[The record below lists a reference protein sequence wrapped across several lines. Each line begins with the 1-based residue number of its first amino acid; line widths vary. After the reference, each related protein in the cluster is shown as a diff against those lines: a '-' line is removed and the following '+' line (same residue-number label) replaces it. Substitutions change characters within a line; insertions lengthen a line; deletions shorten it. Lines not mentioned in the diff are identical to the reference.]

1 MEWKMDKIP
10 WWRTSFGEP
19 ELANIREAVL
29 SERISQG
36 PVTKRF
42 EEQFAESLG
51 VPYGVAATSGSASIL
66 MALMALGIR
75 SGDEVIVPN
84 RTWIA
89 TAHAVLMTGA
99 KAVLADVR
107 PDIPVLDVET
117 LEDKIT
123 ARTKAV
129 IAVHLNGRATDMV
142 ALGRLAA
149 KYGFLV
155 IEDACQ
161 ALYSRTAEG
170 YLGTLSTAGCFSFAV
185 TKLVSTGQGGM
196 VVTKDPKVYEQL
208 SLVRNHGVTDIFT
221 DSWSQMGFNFKFTDL
236 LASIGLAQLQR
247 APGRLIHMRAVYQ
260 RYLEAMEDLPFLKPV
275 PIDVAGGA
283 VPLYAEFCCPDR
295 IKLVE
300 YLASQ
305 NIQTRPVPPSLE
317 ISGYIKSGGSF
328 PNSRNF
334 AKEAMYLPCGPE
346 QPLENVDRVIE
357 ALKAYRNL

>member
-1 MEWKMDKIP
+1 MDKIP

-29 SERISQG
+29 NERISQG
-36 PVTKRF
+36 SVTKQF
-42 EEQFAESLG
+42 EDQFARSLG

-66 MALMALGIR
+66 MALMALRIGT
-75 SGDEVIVPN
+75 GDEVIVPN

-99 KAVLADVR
+99 KVVLADVC
-107 PDIPVLDVET
+107 PDRPVLDVEN
-117 LEDKIT
+117 LEAKIT
-123 ARTKAV
+123 DRTRAV

-142 ALGRLAA
+142 SLALLAE
-149 KYGFLV
+149 KHGFLV

-170 YLGTLSTAGCFSFAV
+170 YLGTLSTVGCFSLAV

-196 VVTKDPKVYEQL
+196 VVTKDPQVYEQL
-208 SLVRNHGVTDIFT
+208 ALVRNHGVTDIFT

-236 LASIGLAQLQR
+236 LASFGLAQLQR
-247 APGRLIHMRAVYQ
+247 VPGRLKHMQTIYQ
-260 RYLEAMEDLPFLKPV
+260 HYLAAMRDFAFLTPV
-275 PIDVAGGA
+275 PIDVNDGE
-283 VPLYAEFCCPDR
+283 VPLYAEFFCPDR
-295 IKLVE
+295 ARLVDF
-300 YLASQ
+300 LASK

-317 ISGYIKSGGSF
+317 ISHYIESDGHF
-328 PNSRNF
+328 PNSKRF
-334 AKEAMYLPCGPE
+334 ADQAMYLPCGPE

-357 ALKAYRNL
+357 TLKTF